1 MRLNIFLTMEDKSEK
16 DAEEGKEEI
25 QPWVDKPETNEASR
39 SNIVA
44 DSLQNQGA
52 EEVTKAIYGFI
63 K

>member
-1 MRLNIFLTMEDKSEK
+1 MEDKSEK

-52 EEVTKAIYGFI
+52 EDLTKEIYGFI

>member
-16 DAEEGKEEI
+16 DAEEGKDEI
-25 QPWVDKPETNEASR
+25 RRWVDKPETNAR
-39 SNIVA
+39 YTTNIVA

-52 EEVTKAIYGFI
+52 EELTKEIYGFI